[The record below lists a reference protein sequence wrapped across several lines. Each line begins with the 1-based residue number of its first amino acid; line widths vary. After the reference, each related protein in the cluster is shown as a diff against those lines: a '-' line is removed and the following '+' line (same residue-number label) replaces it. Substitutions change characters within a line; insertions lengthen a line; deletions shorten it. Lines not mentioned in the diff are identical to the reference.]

1 MQASVNE
8 ILKSINQGMSDDQ
21 IRKQFNLKHRE
32 VSSFKSLNRQKH
44 TAVHVR
50 FDDTKIS
57 LGSKRESYYTEDEL
71 LNLSHNWF
79 SKENRLFK

>member
-1 MQASVNE
+1 MQTSVNE
-8 ILKSINQGMSDDQ
+8 ILKSINQGMSDEQ

-32 VSSFKSLNRQKH
+32 LYSFKSLNRQKH

-50 FDDTKIS
+50 FDNTKIS

>member
-1 MQASVNE
+1 MQTSVNE
-8 ILKSINQGMSDDQ
+8 ILKSINQGMSDQ
-21 IRKQFNLKHRE
+21 ELRKQFNLKHRE
-32 VSSFKSLNRQKH
+32 VLSFKSLNRQKH

>member
-1 MQASVNE
+1 MQTSVNK
-8 ILKSINQGMSDDQ
+8 ILKSINQGMSDEQ
-21 IRKQFNLKHRE
+21 IRKQFKLKHRE
-32 VSSFKSLNRQKH
+32 LYSFKSLNRQKH

-79 SKENRLFK
+79 TKENRLFK